1 MMKYKE
7 PWQMTIKE
15 FASPPELPKAKDGNV
30 IVYHVLYNEDDL
42 SKVLKEGLLTSNKT
56 AGGEGPTKAF
66 WASKTPTGWSSGG
79 TVIGIEVP
87 KSRVQSTGG
96 GEVIL
101 GDVSPKSIVYIDKAA
116 KGPLSSGGRLRDER
130 DYEEAGT
137 YHKAYVRQAI
147 LEGKNVPNKVRRDYG
162 KTKQGAWAQ
171 QVVYHGKYENTDTGK
186 KFGGKHYGTKYAA
199 EDRLSHIAEGAPNI
213 DKLGKPV
220 IRKYIFDDEKIY
232 GKDEPLNEFSESVG
246 KKGNLRLGAEEI
258 GRSASYR
265 NKLKRLG
272 YKGIAYINDVEDIG
286 SISYLVW
293 DKKLA
298 KEVRECVPEDNC
310 VRKKDGS
317 WAQQVVFHG
326 RWSNT
331 ETGNDFGGKH
341 YGTREASQERLSN
354 IFNDAK
360 RERILQIGYDKPEIA
375 KQIKKKLGKEV
386 IKKYIFDDSKIFAK
400 DEPLAEG
407 SSTVDKHGYVRDMAY
422 LYAGLPSFRKK
433 LQDDGY
439 TGLAYI
445 NDVEDPQSVSY
456 LIWDSSIIK
465 EAKKPKPV
473 SINLRSYTPRES
485 RGKPKRVAP
494 KAGIVK

>member
-1 MMKYKE
+1 MKYKE

-116 KGPLSSGGRLRDER
+116 KCPLSSGGRLRDER

-286 SISYLVW
+286 SVSYLVW

-317 WAQQVVFHG
+317 WAQQVVYHG
-326 RWSNT
+326 KYENT
-331 ETGNDFGGKH
+331 ETGKRFGGKH
-341 YGTREASQERLSN
+341 YGTKKAAEDRLRDILESTMN
-354 IFNDAK
+354 PDA
-360 RERILQIGYDKPEIA
+360 RVG
-375 KQIKKKLGKEV
+375 LGKPV
-386 IKKYIFDDSKIFAK
+386 IKRYIFDDEKIFGRK
-400 DEPLAEG
+400 EPIAEG
-407 SSTVDKHGYVRDMAY
+407 MMTTDRKGTTRDMLKVYESVPVIANI
-422 LYAGLPSFRKK
+422 LKRK
-433 LQDDGY
+433 GY
-439 TGLAYI
+439 KGIAYI
-445 NDVEDPQSVSY
+445 NVQEDPGSVSY
-456 LIWDSSIIK
+456 LLWDK
-465 EAKKPKPV
+465 DLVREAKKPIPIELV
-473 SINLRSYTPRES
+473 MGTARSIG
-485 RGKPKRVAP
+485 GKVKKKVKSKVDDVHYEVYKMKA
-494 KAGIVK
+494 KAGKVR